1 MYNSYRKSVILRSFF
16 LFFFIVCYFLFFYFF
31 IKNEF
36 TFNKN
41 KLLNTII
48 LVGGVF
54 IYPYLWYLFL
64 KELKI
69 KGRTLIWVIVILF
82 QVYLSRKCTNEI
94 LIRNLQEANI
104 VIPGVVYEKYS
115 NINSPGRIYYE
126 FYGEDGKLYSGK
138 EICPEG
144 SYRSFEIGDTVLVR
158 YAISDPYLN
167 KVYNFWPTSN
177 EIKEY
182 RNGKKYKYVN
192 GQYVEV
198 KGDE

>member
-1 MYNSYRKSVILRSFF
+1 M
-16 LFFFIVCYFLFFYFF
+16 
-31 IKNEF
+31 
-36 TFNKN
+36 
-41 KLLNTII
+41 
-48 LVGGVF
+48 F
-54 IYPYLWYLFL
+54 IYNFIYNGYNIA
-64 KELKI
+64 KYERV
-69 KGRTLIWVIVILF
+69 GLILVILF
-82 QVYLSRKCTNEI
+82 IFLYPYSLWWLLKKMNIEKRFPIWAFII
-94 LIRNLQEANI
+94 LIHITLINFQAGSVLRKELRKRNIIIFAT
-104 VIPGVVYEKYS
+104 VYKKHS

-158 YAISDPYLN
+158 YAVSDPYLN
-167 KVYNFWPTSN
+167 KVYNFWPTSD